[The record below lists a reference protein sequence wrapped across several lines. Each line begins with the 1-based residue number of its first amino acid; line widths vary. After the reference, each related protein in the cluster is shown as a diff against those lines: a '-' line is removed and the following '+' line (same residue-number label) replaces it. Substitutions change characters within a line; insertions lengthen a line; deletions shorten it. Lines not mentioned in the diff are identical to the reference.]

1 MTVYKNGSPVKVELC
16 FTGFNYFIAAEGIVK
31 ITDISERDGLKIM
44 DMLEKHGKYRK
55 INLYGKTRNVK
66 WIEIVNRLLAE

>member
-1 MTVYKNGSPVKVELC
+1 MFNQATLMGRITHDLELKDVYK
-16 FTGFNYFIAAEGIVK
+16 
-31 ITDISERDGLKIM
+31 RQGLKIM

-66 WIEIVNRLLAE
+66 SVSYTHLGAAFQPQ